1 MNDQQAGHGPAAY
14 ADRMRRPGL
23 AASRPAA
30 SGARPARRVP
40 PAAAVLLDVCC
51 VLAFVAIGR
60 ASHHD
65 GDSPAGLISTAWPFL
80 AGLAAGL
87 VATRAWRRPAAIVP
101 AGLGAWLG
109 TVVVGMLLRVV
120 AGQGTALAFI
130 GVALAFL
137 GLFLLGW
144 RAVAAVLLRS

>member
-1 MNDQQAGHGPAAY
+1 
-14 ADRMRRPGL
+14 MRRPGL
-23 AASRPAA
+23 TASRPAA
-30 SGARPARRVP
+30 SGTRTRPVPRVP
-40 PAAAVLLDVCC
+40 LAAAVLLDVCC

-65 GDSPAGLISTAWPFL
+65 GDSPAGLASTAWPFL
-80 AGLAAGL
+80 AGLAVGL
-87 VATRAWRRPAAIVP
+87 VAARAWRRPAAIVP

-109 TVVVGMLLRVV
+109 TVAVGMLLRVV

-144 RAVAAVLLRS
+144 RVVAAILLRS

>member
-1 MNDQQAGHGPAAY
+1 
-14 ADRMRRPGL
+14 MRRPGL
-23 AASRPAA
+23 TASRPAA
-30 SGARPARRVP
+30 SGTRPASRVP
-40 PAAAVLLDVCC
+40 PAVAVGLDLCC

-65 GDSPAGLISTAWPFL
+65 GESAAGLAAVAWPFL
-80 AGLAAGL
+80 AGLAVGL
-87 VATRAWRRPAAIVP
+87 LATRAWRRPAAIVP

-109 TVVVGMLLRVV
+109 TVVIGMLLRVV

-144 RAVAAVLLRS
+144 RAVAAALLRS